1 MTMTMT
7 FLYTETR
14 RHRGYFDD
22 DVLSPLVRGGSKAG
36 IILTEHNPLRQ
47 SRSVTDQREVKTQ
60 RHKVFDHNDDLFI
73 EHRKHEMTQKINRLN
88 DRRWCSAP
96 YVSGRIMPLES

>member
-7 FLYTETR
+7 MTYLYTETR

-22 DVLSPLVRGGSKAG
+22 DD
-36 IILTEHNPLRQ
+36 N
-47 SRSVTDQREVKTQ
+47 D
-60 RHKVFDHNDDLFI
+60 DDDLFI
-73 EHRKHEMTQKINRLN
+73 EHRIHEMTQKINSLN

-96 YVSGRIMPLES
+96 YVSGRVMPLES